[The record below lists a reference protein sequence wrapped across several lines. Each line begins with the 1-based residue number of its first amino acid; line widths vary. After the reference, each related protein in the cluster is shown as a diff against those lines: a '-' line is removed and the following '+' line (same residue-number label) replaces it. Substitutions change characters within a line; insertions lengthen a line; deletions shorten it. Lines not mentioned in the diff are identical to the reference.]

1 MDVPE
6 DLSGTFFF
14 TFNQT
19 KNKMAEKY
27 TLKERKRILSEYIEL
42 LVKNGYDIKWLMGKP
57 LTYYN
62 FDGVKKVIKDLQKEL
77 DNS

>member
-1 MDVPE
+1 MCRIIFRHIFLP
-6 DLSGTFFF
+6 LIKTN
-14 TFNQT
+14 T
-19 KNKMAEKY
+19 MAEKY
-27 TLKERKRILSEYIEL
+27 SLKERKRILSEYIEL

>member
-1 MDVPE
+1 MMIMDVPE

-27 TLKERKRILSEYIEL
+27 TLKERKRILSEYIE
-42 LVKNGYDIKWLMGKP
+42 
-57 LTYYN
+57 
-62 FDGVKKVIKDLQKEL
+62 
-77 DNS
+77 